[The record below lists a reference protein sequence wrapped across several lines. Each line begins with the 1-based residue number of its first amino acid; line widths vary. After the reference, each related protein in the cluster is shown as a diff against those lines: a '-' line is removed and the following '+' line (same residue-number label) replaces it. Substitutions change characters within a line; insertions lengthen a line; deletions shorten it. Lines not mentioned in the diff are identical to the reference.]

1 MVDLACE
8 VLPTCIDP
16 KPKKKSITSGLFFGD
31 WSDRKMCSC
40 PCYNEKPVNGLS
52 PGGCSAERRRSVAFS
67 VEVNGTEVLQAE
79 GPVQGLEILSRSS
92 VSHPGEV
99 VAWRV
104 NGYLRTLR
112 WELDGDAR
120 VEFVDTSSFEGME
133 VYRRTLSF
141 LLVAL
146 CRRLEGVGLY
156 VRHSISDGYYCE
168 LETGLPGEGVV
179 AGLRKGL
186 EELVARNDAIER
198 EVFALD
204 KACRILEGQ
213 GNGEKARLLRF
224 VGLDPIELYRLDGT
238 YGFYYAPL
246 APSTGVVKSFDLVPF
261 DDGMV
266 LRFPTV
272 SFPDRL
278 PPFQVSRKLT
288 GVFREYSRWLDILDV
303 GTMESLHRK
312 VAEGK
317 AQEMILVSEA
327 LHAQRFGHIAEEI
340 VGRRD
345 VRLIC
350 MAGPS
355 GSGKTTSAHRLEVQ
369 LKVCGKRPVTL
380 SLDDYFV
387 DRAHTPL
394 DEEGRYDFEALEALD
409 LELINDHLTRLLAGG
424 EVSLPRFDFIT
435 GRRTSGKSLRLGD
448 DDILIVEGI
457 HGLND
462 RLTEAVSEDRKYR
475 IYVSCL
481 TGVNF
486 DLHNRTSTTDNRLLR
501 RMVRDFRLRGKSPET
516 TLRQWPSVI
525 RGAYRHI
532 FPYQER
538 ADVMFNSALIYELSA
553 LKALAEPLI
562 RGIPQD
568 SEVYGEARRL
578 LGLLRFVPFIPTESV
593 PGNSILREFV
603 GGSCFDV

>member
-1 MVDLACE
+1 M
-8 VLPTCIDP
+8 
-16 KPKKKSITSGLFFGD
+16 
-31 WSDRKMCSC
+31 
-40 PCYNEKPVNGLS
+40 
-52 PGGCSAERRRSVAFS
+52 AFS
-67 VEVNGTEVLQAE
+67 VDVIGGRTLHLESPVMGLEVLARA
-79 GPVQGLEILSRSS
+79 GGGD
-92 VSHPGEV
+92 PGKV

-112 WELDGDAR
+112 WALDDDAR
-120 VEFVDTSSFEGME
+120 VSFVDTSFFEGME

-141 LLVAL
+141 LLVAV
-146 CRRLEGVGLY
+146 CRKMTGQGLF

-168 LETGLPGEGVV
+168 LASGPAEEGTVSRLREGLKALIEADLP
-179 AGLRKGL
+179 
-186 EELVARNDAIER
+186 IER
-198 EVFALD
+198 EVLPLD
-204 KACRILEGQ
+204 RACRILERQ
-213 GNGEKARLLRF
+213 SNDEKARLLRF
-224 VGLDPIELYRLDGT
+224 VGSDPIELYRLDGT

-246 APSTGVVKSFDLVPF
+246 APSTGVVNRFDLVPF
-261 DDGMV
+261 EEGMV

-272 SFPDRL
+272 SFPDGL
-278 PPFQVSRKLT
+278 PPFQVPRKLT

-317 AQEMILVSEA
+317 ALETILISEA
-327 LHAQRFGHIAEEI
+327 LHAQRFARIAEE
-340 VGRRD
+340 VASRPD
-345 VRLIC
+345 VRLVC

-355 GSGKTTSAHRLEVQ
+355 GSGKTTSAHRLKVQ
-369 LKVCGKRPVTL
+369 LQVCGKKPVAL

-387 DRAHTPL
+387 DRAHTPR
-394 DEEGRYDFEALEALD
+394 DEKGNYDFEAIEALD
-409 LELINDHLTRLLAGG
+409 LDLINDQLARLLVG
-424 EVSLPRFDFIT
+424 EEVRLPRFDFIT
-435 GRRTSGKSLRLGD
+435 GKRILGRSLRLGA
-448 DDILIVEGI
+448 DDILILEGI

-462 RLTEAVSEDRKYR
+462 RLTEAVEDERKFR
-475 IYVSCL
+475 IFVSCL

-501 RMVRDFRLRGKSPET
+501 RLVRDYRLRGKSPEM

-553 LKALAEPLI
+553 LKAFAEPLL
-562 RGIPQD
+562 RGVPESSD
-568 SEVYGEARRL
+568 VYGEARRL
-578 LGLLRFVPFIPTESV
+578 LGLLRFVPLIPSEQV
-593 PGNSILREFV
+593 PHNSILREFV